1 MSAALPLPPRLTT
14 TFGGSLVVHAV
25 VLSWLAAGPIAPAGL
40 ATFETI
46 QVMLASAPTAP
57 APRARP
63 LPPVASAPATANAA
77 ATVEP
82 ALQPTTSTTDAE
94 RDEPLVEARHDVTSF
109 NNPKPPY
116 PLAARRRGLQGR
128 VLIAAH
134 VRTDGSCT
142 EVRVRQSSGH
152 ALLDDSARDTV
163 QRWRFL
169 PARRGTTPVDA
180 WVEVPITFKFDS

>member
-1 MSAALPLPPRLTT
+1 
-14 TFGGSLVVHAV
+14 
-25 VLSWLAAGPIAPAGL
+25 VLSWLVAGPIAPAGL
-40 ATFETI
+40 ATFENI
-46 QVMLASAPTAP
+46 QVMLASAPAAP

-63 LPPVASAPATANAA
+63 LPPVATAPATANAA

-82 ALQPTTSTTDAE
+82 APQSTTSATDAG

-180 WVEVPITFKFDS
+180 WVEVPITFKLDS